1 VTAAVLALEASV
13 GYGPG
18 LFLAGLLV
26 RRMASVLVA
35 MWSQVLGTAAFVAAA
50 VASGQEAT
58 LDGMLGGS
66 S

>member
-1 VTAAVLALEASV
+1 
-13 GYGPG
+13 
-18 LFLAGLLV
+18 
-26 RRMASVLVA
+26 